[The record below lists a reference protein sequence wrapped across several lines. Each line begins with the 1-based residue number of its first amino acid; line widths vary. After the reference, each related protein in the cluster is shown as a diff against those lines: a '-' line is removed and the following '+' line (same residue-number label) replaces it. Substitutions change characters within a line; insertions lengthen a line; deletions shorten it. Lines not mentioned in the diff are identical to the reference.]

1 MNVDVTK
8 IALGSFFSL
17 FPLCSSQGSN
27 PLFLAADAFMSS
39 HAELSVPVHD
49 DDDDDDTD
57 EEGEEGG

>member
-1 MNVDVTK
+1 
-8 IALGSFFSL
+8 
-17 FPLCSSQGSN
+17 
-27 PLFLAADAFMSS
+27 MSS